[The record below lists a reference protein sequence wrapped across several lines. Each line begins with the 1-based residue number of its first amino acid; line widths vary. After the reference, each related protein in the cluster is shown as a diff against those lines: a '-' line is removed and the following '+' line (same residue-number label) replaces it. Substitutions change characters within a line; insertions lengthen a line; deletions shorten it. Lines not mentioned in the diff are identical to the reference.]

1 MRTNNIY
8 SQLPK
13 DLSAE
18 VFDTLSQG
26 TNVRIERIVSL
37 GHQTPDK
44 SWYDQSEHEWIIL
57 LKGEA
62 GILFANSSA
71 SPDSSDCSHSP
82 DSPKLT
88 TLSPGDYI
96 NIPAHTKHRVEWTDA
111 DNPTIWLA
119 IHYT

>member
-1 MRTNNIY
+1 MQSDNLF

-18 VFDTLSQG
+18 VFDTLAQG
-26 TNVRIERIVSL
+26 ANVRIERIVSL
-37 GHQTPDK
+37 GHKTPDK
-44 SWYDQSEHEWIIL
+44 SWYDQNEHEWVLL
-57 LKGEA
+57 LKGKA
-62 GILFANSSA
+62 AILFAEN
-71 SPDSSDCSHSP
+71 D
-82 DSPKLT
+82 LVT

-111 DNPTIWLA
+111 DNTTIWLA